1 VLDVVEMA
9 RRFVDIP
16 SVTGAEGAMAEAS
29 AGVLRELGYDVE
41 LLPVAPG
48 RPNVLARLDPPR
60 VLLCTHLDTVPPH
73 IPARRDAEWLH
84 GRGACDAKG
93 ILAAM
98 LAAAVDLVRAG
109 VRDVGF
115 LLLVDEEGDSLGA
128 KHANATLDL
137 PSVRHTIVGEPTDSR
152 FARAQKGGFKFSLRV
167 RGQAAHSG
175 YPECGGSAVLA
186 LLALLGAIAAG
197 DWGEDAELGR
207 GSANIGVIRG
217 GRAANIVPDSAEA
230 EIYVRVVDSA
240 AAVRERVQR
249 IVERSALPVEWA
261 EHTTSDP
268 QRLLTIPGEPE
279 TVVAFN
285 TDVPHLG
292 RFGRKL
298 LVGPGSIL
306 VAHGP
311 EERIA
316 QGELRAA
323 VDQYR
328 RAVLHLRGL

>member
-1 VLDVVEMA
+1 MIDVVEMA
-9 RRFVDIP
+9 RRFVDTP
-16 SVTGAEGAMAEAS
+16 SVTGTEAAMAEAS

-73 IPARRDAEWLH
+73 IPAREDAEWLH

-98 LAAAVDLVRAG
+98 LAAAAGLVREG

-115 LLLVDEEGDSLGA
+115 LLSVDEEGDSLGA

-137 PSVRHTIVGEPTDSR
+137 PSVRYTIVGEPTDSR

-175 YPECGGSAVLA
+175 YPERGGSAVLA
-186 LLALLGAIAAG
+186 LLPLLGAIAAG
-197 DWGEDAELGR
+197 DWGEDGELGR
-207 GSANIGVIRG
+207 GSANIGIIHG
-217 GRAANIVPDSAEA
+217 GRAANIIPDSAEA
-230 EIYVRVVDSA
+230 EVYVRVVDSA
-240 AAVRERVQR
+240 AAVRERVQQ
-249 IVERSALPVEWA
+249 IVGRSTLPAEWVELTA
-261 EHTTSDP
+261 SDP
-268 QRLLTIPGEPE
+268 QRLMTIPGEPE

-285 TDVPHLG
+285 TDVPHMG

-306 VAHGP
+306 VAHGA

-316 QGELRAA
+316 KSELRAA
-323 VDQYR
+323 VEQYR